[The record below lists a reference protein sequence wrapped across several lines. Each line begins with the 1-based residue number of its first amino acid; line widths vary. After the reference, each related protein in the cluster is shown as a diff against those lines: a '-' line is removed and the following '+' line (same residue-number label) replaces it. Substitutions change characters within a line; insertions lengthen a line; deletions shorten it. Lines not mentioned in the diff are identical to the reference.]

1 MSGAVTYLDGYAE
14 VHGTPGLRP
23 SSNYG
28 LTLTYVLKQKYIFQ
42 LFGNHR
48 VDAFTQSAY
57 LSPDRPALIYQT
69 LNWDYMSSFGAL
81 AVVPLRIGERF
92 TSRITLSGF
101 DYLLRNRDF
110 YGMDY
115 KRSKWVGYAALD
127 NTLRLSRKPD
137 LAFEFGGYYQ
147 SEAIQ
152 CTYDIGASW
161 RLDAGVKWTFAAGK
175 AELSVKGND
184 LFDSMTPVSEVDF
197 GEQRLHMGNDFHTRN
212 VTVNF
217 VYRFG
222 GYKDR
227 EHKKVDTSRFR
238 H

>member
-1 MSGAVTYLDGYAE
+1 
-14 VHGTPGLRP
+14 
-23 SSNYG
+23 
-28 LTLTYVLKQKYIFQ
+28 
-42 LFGNHR
+42 
-48 VDAFTQSAY
+48 
-57 LSPDRPALIYQT
+57 
-69 LNWDYMSSFGAL
+69 MSSFGAL

-152 CTYDIGASW
+152 CTYGIGASW

-184 LFDSMTPVSEVDF
+184 LFDSMTPVSKVDF
-197 GEQRLHMGNDFHTRN
+197 GEQRLRMGNDFHTRN

-227 EHKKVDTSRFR
+227 ERKKVDTSRFG

>member
-14 VHGTPGLRP
+14 VHGYARPAPP

-57 LSPDRPALIYQT
+57 LFSRPSGAHLPDVELGLY
-69 LNWDYMSSFGAL
+69 
-81 AVVPLRIGERF
+81 V
-92 TSRITLSGF
+92 
-101 DYLLRNRDF
+101 LLRGAGPSCRCVSANGSRRASRFPDSITCCATAISTAWTTNVRN
-110 YGMDY
+110 G
-115 KRSKWVGYAALD
+115 WGYAALD

-152 CTYDIGASW
+152 CTL
-161 RLDAGVKWTFAAGK
+161 RH
-175 AELSVKGND
+175 
-184 LFDSMTPVSEVDF
+184 
-197 GEQRLHMGNDFHTRN
+197 RR
-212 VTVNF
+212 F
-217 VYRFG
+217 VAPRRRG
-222 GYKDR
+222 
-227 EHKKVDTSRFR
+227 
-238 H
+238 

>member
-1 MSGAVTYLDGYAE
+1 
-14 VHGTPGLRP
+14 
-23 SSNYG
+23 
-28 LTLTYVLKQKYIFQ
+28 
-42 LFGNHR
+42 
-48 VDAFTQSAY
+48 
-57 LSPDRPALIYQT
+57 
-69 LNWDYMSSFGAL
+69 MSSFRGAWPSCRCVS
-81 AVVPLRIGERF
+81 ANGSRRASRF
-92 TSRITLSGF
+92 PDSITCCATAISTAWTTNV
-101 DYLLRNRDF
+101 RN
-110 YGMDY
+110 G
-115 KRSKWVGYAALD
+115 WGYAALD

-197 GEQRLHMGNDFHTRN
+197 GEQRLRMGNDFHTRN

-227 EHKKVDTSRFR
+227 ERKKVDTSRFG

>member
-1 MSGAVTYLDGYAE
+1 MSIATDTDPAESAEFIECYLFTGRFALFLAAWSLVAGINLLLE
-14 VHGTPGLRP
+14 KVSQARRTAPMPHAGLRTCLLTTVLAGGGIF
-23 SSNYG
+23 G
-28 LTLTYVLKQKYIFQ
+28 LTS
-42 LFGNHR
+42 NAS
-48 VDAFTQSAY
+48 AFESVSYTHLDVYKRQ
-57 LSPDRPALIYQT
+57 
-69 LNWDYMSSFGAL
+69 
-81 AVVPLRIGERF
+81 
-92 TSRITLSGF
+92 
-101 DYLLRNRDF
+101 
-110 YGMDY
+110 MDY
-115 KRSKWVGYAALD
+115 KSSKWVGYAALD

-197 GEQRLHMGNDFHTRN
+197 GEQRLRMGNDFHTRN

-227 EHKKVDTSRFR
+227 ERKKVDTSRFG